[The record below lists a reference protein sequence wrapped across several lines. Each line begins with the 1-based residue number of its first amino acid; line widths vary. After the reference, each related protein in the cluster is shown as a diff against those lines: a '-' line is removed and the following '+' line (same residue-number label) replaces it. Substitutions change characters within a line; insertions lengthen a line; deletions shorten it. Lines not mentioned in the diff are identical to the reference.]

1 MTPIAFTPASFS
13 CSSATTCVVVGRIA
27 GQVAAM
33 AQWQSG
39 TVRSVALTYVP
50 SALTE
55 VACRPSVCVA
65 IGVTTVVSLRP

>member
-1 MTPIAFTPASFS
+1 M
-13 CSSATTCVVVGRIA
+13 A

-33 AQWQSG
+33 VQWQSG

-50 SALTE
+50 SALTD
-55 VACRPSVCVA
+55 VACQPSVCVA